1 MEFPTD
7 TDHMSFPNLAEE
19 IKQESIDENKLL
31 IETELKNTERDVE
44 TLVNLINDAKL
55 DLLKTF
61 TSPSDGMKVDDVINV
76 KDWVKKSGN

>member
-7 TDHMSFPNLAEE
+7 TDHMSLSNLAEE
-19 IKQESIDENKLL
+19 IKQQSIDENKLL

>member
-7 TDHMSFPNLAEE
+7 TDHMSLSNLAEE
-19 IKQESIDENKLL
+19 IKQQSIDENKLL
-31 IETELKNTERDVE
+31 IETELKNNERDVE
-44 TLVNLINDAKL
+44 TLENLINDAKL
-55 DLLKTF
+55 DLIKTF

>member
-7 TDHMSFPNLAEE
+7 TDHMSFPNWAEE